1 MQEQKVLASVLH
13 SRPSFEKIARYLEAS
28 DFSAAGNLILESVRE
43 YYTTDPS
50 CVKVDPLVLAERIK
64 RALPNEKQ
72 SDAILAILRSLKP
85 EISSENVAQDY
96 LELKRQGAG
105 DKLAA
110 AIGAR
115 RSPADIAIL
124 AERYNEL
131 RTAAELDLEPE
142 EVIEDDWA
150 KLIAGEL
157 NEETKIKLLPGKLN
171 ALLGG
176 GVRRGDCVVLFGR
189 PNSGKSLFCINA
201 ASGFINQGLKV
212 LWIENEDR
220 GNKTKLRFGRRLI
233 GLSDSQLKAD
243 PEAAAAEIEQ
253 RGAGRFIYA
262 SLTPGT
268 LVEIESLVRTHKPDV
283 FIVNQIRNISMKAES
298 FTRQLD
304 LAAQKCRSLGKKYS
318 ALSILVTQAHAP
330 ANGADGYAK
339 DKPVLYMED
348 VDSSRTGLAASAD
361 VMIGY
366 GTSHQLREDRMAC
379 LNVCKSKY
387 GPEEHFYCKVNIEID
402 KLISQKEQGNDQH

>member
-1 MQEQKVLASVLH
+1 MDLT
-13 SRPSFEKIARYLEAS
+13 
-28 DFSAAGNLILESVRE
+28 ILS
-43 YYTTDPS
+43 
-50 CVKVDPLVLAERIK
+50 ERIK
-64 RALPNEKQ
+64 RALPNAKQ
-72 SDAILAILRSLKP
+72 AENVLVILRSLKP
-85 EISSENVAQDY
+85 EVSSDNVVLDY
-96 LELKRQGAG
+96 LELKRESAG

-115 RSPADIAIL
+115 RGPSDIAVL
-124 AERYNEL
+124 AERYDEL
-131 RTAAELDLEPE
+131 RRATALDLEPE
-142 EVIEDDWA
+142 EVIESDWA
-150 KLIAGEL
+150 KLIQGEL
-157 NEETKIKLLPGKLN
+157 DEQTKVKLLPGRLN
-171 ALLGG
+171 NLIGG
-176 GVRRGDCVVLFGR
+176 GLRRGDCVVLFGR

-233 GLSDSQLKAD
+233 GLTDSQLKAD
-243 PEAAAAEIEQ
+243 PEAAAMELLK
-253 RGAGRFIYA
+253 RGADRFIYA

-268 LVEIESLVRTHKPDV
+268 LQEVESLVRVTKPDV

-304 LAAQKCRSLGKKYS
+304 LAAQKCRSMGKKYGCI
-318 ALSILVTQAHAP
+318 SILVTQAHAP
-330 ANGADGYAK
+330 ANGSDGFAK
-339 DKPVLYMED
+339 EKPVLFMED

-379 LNVCKSKY
+379 INVCKSKY
-387 GPEEHFYCKVNIEID
+387 GPEEHFYCKVNVEID
-402 KLISQKEQGNDQH
+402 KLISQKD